1 MTLSVTRP
9 IPQIMRYLFQMW
21 KGLRL
26 QFFLNLFIGVAGVG
40 IRLLFVWV
48 TKLAIDTATGVTH
61 EWSLT

>member
-9 IPQIMRYLFQMW
+9 IPQIVRYLFQMW

-48 TKLAIDTATGVTH
+48 T
-61 EWSLT
+61 